1 MSSSEKTATK
11 PIPANNPM
19 GKGTIRHYLK
29 WLQKIEESP
38 LHLLNPAPRVNPKVF
53 SV

>member
-19 GKGTIRHYLK
+19 GKGTTNDKALPK
-29 WLQKIEESP
+29 VAPTTKIEESP
-38 LHLLNPAPRVNPKVF
+38 LHL
-53 SV
+53 